1 MDGPIEIDPFQDQLN
16 RVMVAVADLMA
27 RAMDQE
33 FQYLVH
39 QVGIERFSVK
49 NAAEAANCIVVLCG
63 RIIEDLRRYERY
75 DRWRR
80 EEDAEQATARQGDD
94 EIDF

>member
-1 MDGPIEIDPFQDQLN
+1 MDSATQVDPFQDQLN
-16 RVMVAVADLMA
+16 HVTMAVADLMA

-39 QVGIERFSVK
+39 QVGIERFYVK
-49 NAAEAANCIVVLCG
+49 KAAEAAHRIVVLCG
-63 RIIEDLRRYERY
+63 RLVEDIRRYEQY

-80 EEDAEQATARQGDD
+80 TEEAENLVPSEDD
-94 EIDF
+94 GVIDF

>member
-1 MDGPIEIDPFQDQLN
+1 MDSAIQVDPLQDQLN
-16 RVMVAVADLMA
+16 HVTVAVADLMA

-39 QVGIERFSVK
+39 QVGIERFYVK
-49 NAAEAANCIVVLCG
+49 MAAEAAHRIVVLCG
-63 RIIEDLRRYERY
+63 RLAEDIRRYEQY

-80 EEDAEQATARQGDD
+80 REEAETLAQPEDDD

>member
-1 MDGPIEIDPFQDQLN
+1 MDSTIQVDPFQDQLN
-16 RVMVAVADLMA
+16 HVVVAVADLMA

-49 NAAEAANCIVVLCG
+49 NAAETANRIVVLC
-63 RIIEDLRRYERY
+63 RRLVEDVRRYERY
-75 DRWRR
+75 ERWRR
-80 EEDAEQATARQGDD
+80 EEDAQITASQPDDD
-94 EIDF
+94 EIDL

>member
-1 MDGPIEIDPFQDQLN
+1 MHDPIELDPFQDQLN
-16 RVMVAVADLMA
+16 HVTVAVAELMA

-39 QVGIERFSVK
+39 QVGTERFSVK
-49 NAAEAANCIVVLCG
+49 NAAEAANRIVVLCA
-63 RIIEDLRRYERY
+63 RLVEDIRRYERY

-80 EEDAEQATARQGDD
+80 EEDAFGNAQ
-94 EIDF
+94 FF

>member
-1 MDGPIEIDPFQDQLN
+1 MHGPIEIDPFQDQLN
-16 RVMVAVADLMA
+16 HVTVAVADLMA
-27 RAMDQE
+27 RSMDRE

-39 QVGIERFSVK
+39 QVGTERFSVK
-49 NAAEAANCIVVLCG
+49 NAAEAANRIVVLC
-63 RIIEDLRRYERY
+63 RRLVDDIRRYERY

-80 EEDAEQATARQGDD
+80 EEDADQRDPPQDDD